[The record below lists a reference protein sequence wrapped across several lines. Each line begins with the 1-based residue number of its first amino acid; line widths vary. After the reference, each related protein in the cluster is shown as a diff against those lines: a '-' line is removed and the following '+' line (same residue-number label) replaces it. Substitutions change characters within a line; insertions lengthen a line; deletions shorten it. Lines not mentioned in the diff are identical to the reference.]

1 MQIITNTN
9 KKPLI
14 QKVQLAE
21 VGKILDNQRLQQQSN
36 ENNYL
41 NQNNLLNPNQNRIK
55 EKKMISPHIVKPIDL
70 DKLIE
75 INKLTEKTKP
85 LVIHKPINIM
95 GFREEFLKLEK
106 SKQDILIEIVFNDE
120 YKNPHYIQHEDMYSR
135 LLTELMLVIKTSK
148 KPSRNETESTFKTV
162 CFMDQIEMYY
172 LILGKNILDKK
183 YQMSSVKPDVL
194 AHCREQGKLVYMY
207 PRHRIPDKASVN
219 YYRACLSYL
228 RSMRKK

>member
-1 MQIITNTN
+1 MQTITNNNVYTN

-21 VGKILDNQRLQQQSN
+21 VGQVLDNQRLQQQSS
-36 ENNYL
+36 
-41 NQNNLLNPNQNRIK
+41 QNNHLNPNHTP
-55 EKKMISPHIVKPIDL
+55 KKMVSNHIVKPIEL
-70 DKLIE
+70 NKLVE

-85 LVIHKPINIM
+85 LEMHKPINIM
-95 GFREEFLKLEK
+95 GFREEFLKLDK
-106 SKQDILIEIVFNDE
+106 YKQDILIEIVFNDE
-120 YKNPHYIQHEDMYSR
+120 YKNPHYIQKDDMYSR

-148 KPSRNETESTFKTV
+148 KPSRNDTESTFKTV

-183 YQMSSVKPDVL
+183 YQMPSVKLDVL
-194 AHCREQGKLVYMY
+194 AQCREQGKLVYMH
-207 PRHRIPDKASVN
+207 PNHRIPDKASVD

-228 RSMRKK
+228 RTMKKK